1 MRVVLDTNVLV
12 SGLISPAGSPAEI
25 HQAWRRGDFELVTS
39 EPLLH
44 ELVEVLS
51 YPRIRKRLH
60 WSDGQLSDFAELYRA
75 TAILVS
81 PTLKLAVSRD
91 SDDDRVLEAAQASH
105 ADYIVTGDSDRLT
118 LGDFAG
124 IPILAPADFLKL
136 VAPK

>member
-1 MRVVLDTNVLV
+1 M
-12 SGLISPAGSPAEI
+12 
-25 HQAWRRGDFELVTS
+25 
-39 EPLLH
+39 
-44 ELVEVLS
+44 LS